1 MISIGLVVASAGSAD
16 CRVNVSPDKVKKE
29 WVVGDIE
36 YEREPQNVTPS
47 IVPYEVLAES
57 LASTVCVTAAKL
69 TYASISV
76 TAGSK
81 FSVVVSQRSTISI

>member
-1 MISIGLVVASAGSAD
+1 MIVKGLVVTSARSVGS
-16 CRVNVSPDKVKKE
+16 RVKVSPDRVMKE
-29 WVVGDIE
+29 WVIGDIE
-36 YEREPQNVTPS
+36 YDREPQSVTPS
-47 IVPYEVLAES
+47 IVPYEELAVS